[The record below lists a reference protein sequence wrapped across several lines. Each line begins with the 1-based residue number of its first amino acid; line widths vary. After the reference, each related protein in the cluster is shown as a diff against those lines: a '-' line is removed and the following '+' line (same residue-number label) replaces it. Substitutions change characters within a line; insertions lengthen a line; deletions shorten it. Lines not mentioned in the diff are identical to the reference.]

1 MLKRLAAAA
10 MLAVLALPSP
20 GHAGEAGDLTR
31 RHLYEGTLAA
41 GLEALSPLEA
51 AGDPEARFGAGLLTF
66 VQAVEHF
73 AQALYRHGLAAPEAG
88 MMGPPLLLPVP
99 PNTSPEPLDYQKV
112 RGVLDV
118 LVSDMD
124 AARALLDK
132 AGEQGDYVVPLDL
145 LKFRID
151 INADG
156 RSDENESVGSV
167 ITRAFG
173 SDPAAFAPQ
182 PPLEPP
188 PEENDNADKAGGIAQ
203 PAAPEAGAGPAPEEA
218 IIGFDRADA
227 IWLAGYSQVFAA
239 QADFLLAHD
248 FEITVNAT
256 FHRLFPRAGLPMQE
270 YTDQGV
276 LMLDPASDN
285 AIADFIAAIH
295 TINWPVVE
303 PDRLK
308 RVLAR
313 FQAITQLSRR
323 NWEAILA
330 ETDDNKELVPSPKQ
344 VSLVPEARVTDEVI
358 AAWMETLDTADKI
371 LAGELLVPHW
381 RFKQGFD
388 LRAYFETATHT
399 DFVMLLT
406 GYDATAFIK
415 DGPVATAESF
425 AAANRVFGDDFL
437 GYAFWF
443 N

>member
-10 MLAVLALPSP
+10 ALAGLALPTP
-20 GHAGEAGDLTR
+20 VEAGAAGDLTR
-31 RHLYEGTLAA
+31 RYLYEGTLAA
-41 GLEALSPLEA
+41 GLEALSPLAA
-51 AGDPEARFGAGLLTF
+51 AGDQEARFGTGMLRFA
-66 VQAVEHF
+66 QAVEHF

-99 PNTSPEPLDYQKV
+99 ANPHPEPLDYPKF
-112 RGVLDV
+112 RAVLET
-118 LVSDMD
+118 LVDDMD
-124 AARALLDK
+124 AARALLET
-132 AGEQGDYVVPLDL
+132 AGAEGDYVVPLDL

-156 RSDENESVGSV
+156 RSEEDESVGSV

-173 SDPAAFAPQ
+173 SDASAFAP
-182 PPLEPP
+182 EPP
-188 PEENDNADKAGGIAQ
+188 VPTPEEKDKAGSEAPTAA
-203 PAAPEAGAGPAPEEA
+203 PAAAAGPAAVEA
-218 IIGFDRADA
+218 IVGFDRADA

-248 FEITVNAT
+248 FETTVNAT
-256 FHRLFPRAGLPMQE
+256 FHRLFPRAGLPMQD
-270 YTDQGV
+270 YADRGM

-285 AIADFIAAIH
+285 AIADFVAAIH

-303 PDRLK
+303 PDRLQ
-308 RVLAR
+308 RVLKR

-330 ETDDNKELVPSPKQ
+330 ETDDNRELVPSPKQ

-358 AAWMETLDTADKI
+358 AAWIETLDTADKI

-381 RFKQGFD
+381 RFTQGFD

-406 GYDATAFIK
+406 GYDALPYLKA
-415 DGPVATAESF
+415 GPVATAESF
-425 AAANRVFGDDFL
+425 AAANRVFGDAFL